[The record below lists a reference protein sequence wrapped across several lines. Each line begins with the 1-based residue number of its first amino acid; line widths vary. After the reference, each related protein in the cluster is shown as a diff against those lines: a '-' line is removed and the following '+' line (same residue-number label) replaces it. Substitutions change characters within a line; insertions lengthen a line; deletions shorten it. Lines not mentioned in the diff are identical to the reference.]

1 MKTELIKS
9 LKENLDQLLDGT
21 VRQFIASAKFNE
33 QERAAY
39 NESLRNIV
47 ARLNNP
53 KLTIAVVGRQRS
65 GKSTFLNALVNDGAN
80 VSPVDEITCTNGLS
94 LVSYSTMNDTAY
106 VHMVNDIKFD
116 PIFLSSGNLGKSI
129 KEAFTNRVR
138 SVLKHI
144 TGASSE
150 RKPGEK
156 IDNSCRVQTISRD
169 ELELYVTHT
178 NNADNYKGVVLTEVV
193 SPSPVLKPGIVLIDS
208 PGIDANQDDTALAHM
223 VAEEVDVTIM
233 VYSKLGNLGNLEMAF
248 LVQSLAVGEQR
259 IKAGQPL
266 RRKVFLVQNDWARDE
281 YTSPA
286 EHLAQCSKVEQKT
299 RESIQKEWKRRQ
311 KTSPNFPQGEPPFH
325 EIIRVN
331 CKLAGIA
338 NEKRLPDKLV
348 ESGLPKLQQAILD
361 YHASGRLRQLIHNAL
376 VELTELLERIEDG
389 LKLRSNILNKHGEE
403 IKNQT
408 AQLQMFIA
416 ELDASDSELSKRQ
429 LQAALFSVEQQENN
443 RVIATLK
450 IELERAKR
458 EIHDTAGRSLSD
470 GCNEAA
476 NLLKK
481 AFDDG
486 LLQLDKGKSLIIAQY
501 EEVRENLKSYRKKAL
516 TVQFEEMDGGSRGKA
531 KKYQHEVRGVEVDVS
546 FDFLRWLRK
555 IFSWLG
561 LDQQKGVDSLMSD
574 VDTAIADIIKQTAEK
589 IGPVIREELEEKN
602 KVIQELWTSIRGE
615 VEGILEQLNTQ
626 SMLSDEEKGGAEIN
640 ISKQR
645 ETLKELN
652 EYTRHFLGA
661 VGDAA

>member
-1 MKTELIKS
+1 MCIR
-9 LKENLDQLLDGT
+9 D
-21 VRQFIASAKFNE
+21 R
-33 QERAAY
+33 
-39 NESLRNIV
+39 
-47 ARLNNP
+47 
-53 KLTIAVVGRQRS
+53 RS